1 MSFIAIKTSLSRRAF
16 LKGTGATVALPFLSA
31 MTPAFAKTAAAPKR
45 FVAMNA
51 GLGFHAPNFIPT
63 EAGANYK
70 APVYLE
76 KLAAHRKDFTVF
88 SGLSHPNS
96 NGANGHTSELTWL
109 TSAPRPGLAGFKNTI
124 SLDQLMARHIGA
136 ATRFPSMT
144 IGARGSP
151 RRQNF
156 VVDGQRRADPRANAS
171 GQNFPATFCG
181 RHRTGSGRGTE
192 ELERGR
198 SILDTVLDDAKLLS
212 ISLGARDREKLDEYF
227 TSVRELEIRLQQNKE
242 WAKRP
247 KPKVDYK
254 EPQDVADRNDIL
266 AKQRLMNDLT
276 LLALQTDSTRVIAYS
291 LGGMNAVPSN
301 IPGVRTDW
309 HMLSHHGRDEQK
321 IEELTRIE
329 AAEFA
334 VFSEFLTKLKGVK
347 EAGGHLLDHTAILFG
362 SNLGNASSHSW
373 RNLPI
378 LLAGGGYKHGHH
390 AAHDPE
396 NNTPFANLFVPLA
409 QRMGVEID
417 QFGSSTASTI
427 QGLES

>member
-1 MSFIAIKTSLSRRAF
+1 
-16 LKGTGATVALPFLSA
+16 
-31 MTPAFAKTAAAPKR
+31 
-45 FVAMNA
+45 
-51 GLGFHAPNFIPT
+51 
-63 EAGANYK
+63 
-70 APVYLE
+70 
-76 KLAAHRKDFTVF
+76 
-88 SGLSHPNS
+88 
-96 NGANGHTSELTWL
+96 
-109 TSAPRPGLAGFKNTI
+109 
-124 SLDQLMARHIGA
+124 
-136 ATRFPSMT
+136 
-144 IGARGSP
+144 
-151 RRQNF
+151 
-156 VVDGQRRADPRANAS
+156 
-171 GQNFPATFCG
+171 
-181 RHRTGSGRGTE
+181 
-192 ELERGR
+192 
-198 SILDTVLDDAKLLS
+198 
-212 ISLGARDREKLDEYF
+212 
-227 TSVRELEIRLQQNKE
+227 
-242 WAKRP
+242 
-247 KPKVDYK
+247 
-254 EPQDVADRNDIL
+254 
-266 AKQRLMNDLT
+266 MNDLT